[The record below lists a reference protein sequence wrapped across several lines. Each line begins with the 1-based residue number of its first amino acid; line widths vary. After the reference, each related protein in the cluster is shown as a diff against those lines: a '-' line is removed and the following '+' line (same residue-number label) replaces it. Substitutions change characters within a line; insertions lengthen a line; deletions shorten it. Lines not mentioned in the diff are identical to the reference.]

1 MNCRNE
7 TEIDF
12 GITKTRA
19 TAGKEHVAGDGQRHA
34 AAPRRAA
41 DRGDRRL
48 AEIVLCV
55 GQFHV
60 ELVQQ
65 SSHFGCRLAEQH
77 AEVQPR
83 AETSRQRAR
92 QHDGVDVLVGRGPPQ
107 RRHELLDQRKAQRI
121 HRRACEADFRDLV
134 GNVVP

>member
-1 MNCRNE
+1 L
-7 TEIDF
+7 
-12 GITKTRA
+12 
-19 TAGKEHVAGDGQRHA
+19 AGKEHVAGDGQRHA
-34 AAPRRAA
+34 ATPRRAA

-65 SSHFGCRLAEQH
+65 SAHLGCRLAEDH
-77 AEVQPR
+77 AEVQPG
-83 AETSRQRAR
+83 AEASRQRAR
-92 QHDGVDVLVGRGPPQ
+92 QHDGADVLVGRGPAQ
-107 RRHELLDQRKAQRI
+107 RRYKLLDQGKAQRI
-121 HRRACEADFRDLV
+121 HRRACEADFRDLL